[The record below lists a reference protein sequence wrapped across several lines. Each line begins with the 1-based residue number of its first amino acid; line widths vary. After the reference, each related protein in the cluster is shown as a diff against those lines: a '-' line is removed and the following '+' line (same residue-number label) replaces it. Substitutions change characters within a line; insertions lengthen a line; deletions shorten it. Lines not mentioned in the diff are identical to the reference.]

1 MPESVHAVLSPS
13 SSEIWINCTPSARF
27 AADFPDETT
36 EYAAEGTEA
45 HSLAEHK
52 LRKALGEET
61 GDPRKGMKYLTDEME
76 ECTDD
81 YVSFIMEK
89 LSVIR
94 ETCPDAVIFIEQ
106 KLDLSAW
113 VPEGFGYGD
122 AIIVAD
128 GKLEIID
135 LKYGK
140 GKMVDADWNSQFLL
154 YALGALYLFDGIYD
168 MDEVTV
174 TAFQPRRD
182 NVSSFTVSRSGLL
195 KWAEEKLKPAAKLA
209 FDGQGEF
216 RAGNHCLFCRAR
228 RVCRKRA
235 EYCLETGRYSSK
247 PAPDLTTEEI
257 SILLDRLE
265 TLKSWADDVQAE
277 ALRRAL
283 AGEIIEG
290 WKLVEGSSKR
300 QYSDEAKVA
309 EKVEELEL
317 DPWGKRPIL
326 GIGEMEKLLGKKR
339 FREVLGPLVIKPR
352 GKITLAKESDKR
364 KEITP
369 AELDFPKTAK
379 DGKENNDRE
388 EH

>member
-1 MPESVHAVLSPS
+1 MPDSVHAVLSPS

-45 HSLAEHK
+45 HSLAEYK

-154 YALGALYLFDGIYD
+154 YALDWLSVLALPAGAWGLLAACFVQAAQLGWFL
-168 MDEVTV
+168 
-174 TAFQPRRD
+174 ARRQPRAW
-182 NVSSFTVSRSGLL
+182 VSQKLFFFAFPLGLASYRVRSR
-195 KWAEEKLKPAAKLA
+195 A
-209 FDGQGEF
+209 
-216 RAGNHCLFCRAR
+216 
-228 RVCRKRA
+228 
-235 EYCLETGRYSSK
+235 Y
-247 PAPDLTTEEI
+247 TEI
-257 SILLDRLE
+257 
-265 TLKSWADDVQAE
+265 
-277 ALRRAL
+277 
-283 AGEIIEG
+283 
-290 WKLVEGSSKR
+290 
-300 QYSDEAKVA
+300 
-309 EKVEELEL
+309 
-317 DPWGKRPIL
+317 
-326 GIGEMEKLLGKKR
+326 
-339 FREVLGPLVIKPR
+339 
-352 GKITLAKESDKR
+352 
-364 KEITP
+364 
-369 AELDFPKTAK
+369 
-379 DGKENNDRE
+379 
-388 EH
+388 